1 MESNLKIF
9 SGRSNMKLAEG
20 IAASLGKPLGKLEI
34 VEFKDGEIYVKYEES
49 IRGCDVFIIQS
60 TNPPAK
66 NFLELFLMM
75 DAARRASAKRITAVI
90 PYYGYARQD
99 RKNTPRVA
107 LSAKL
112 FANMIIVAGADR
124 VMAMDLHSP
133 QIQGFFDVPFDHL
146 YSSMVLI
153 DHLSKMDFIKN
164 AVVMAPDIGGIK
176 MARAYARRLDLDL
189 AVIDKRREKV
199 NKSEVM
205 NIIGDIEGKNVILLD
220 DLVDT
225 AGTLINAA
233 EAAVE
238 RGAINVY
245 AAAAHPVLSGGAIE
259 KLKESTIK
267 KLIVTDTIPLADNGD
282 SGITEVVSVANIFG
296 KAIMAIHEERS
307 ISTLF
312 DSQDY

>member
-1 MESNLKIF
+1 
-9 SGRSNMKLAEG
+9 MKLAEE
-20 IAASLGKPLGKLEI
+20 ITASLGQSLGKLEI
-34 VEFKDGEIYVKYEES
+34 VEFKDGEIYVKYEENV
-49 IRGCDVFIIQS
+49 RGCDVFIIQS

-66 NFLELFLMM
+66 NYLELFLMM

-112 FANMIIVAGADR
+112 FANMINVAGADR

-153 DHLSKMDFIKN
+153 EHLSKMDFIKN
-164 AVVMAPDIGGIK
+164 AIMMAPDIGGIK

-189 AVIDKRREKV
+189 AVIDKRRKKA

-205 NIIGDIEGKNVILLD
+205 NIIGDVEGKNVILLD

-233 EAAVE
+233 KASIE
-238 RGAINVY
+238 RGATNVY

-259 KLKESTIK
+259 RLKKSMIK
-267 KLIVTDTIPLADNGD
+267 KLIVTDTIPLADNEN
-282 SGITEVVSVANIFG
+282 SGMFEVVSVAKIFG

-312 DSQDY
+312 DGQDY

>member
-1 MESNLKIF
+1 MKNNFQIF
-9 SGRSNMKLAEG
+9 SGRSNPSLADG
-20 IAASLGKPLGKLEI
+20 IAKYLGQPLGKIEI
-34 VEFKDGEIYVKYEES
+34 VEFKDGEMYVKFHEN
-49 IRGCDVFIIQS
+49 IRGSDVFIIQS

-66 NFLELFLMM
+66 NYLEIFLMI
-75 DAARRASAKRITAVI
+75 DAARRASAKRITAVM

-112 FANMIIVAGADR
+112 FANMVTVAGANR

-133 QIQGFFDVPFDHL
+133 QIQGFFDLPFDHL
-146 YSSMVLI
+146 YSSLVLL
-153 DHLSKMDFIKN
+153 DYLAKKDYMKN

-189 AVIDKRREKV
+189 AVIDKRRESA

-205 NIIGDIEGKNVILLD
+205 NIIGDIKGKVVIMLD

-233 EAAVE
+233 DAAME
-238 RGAINVY
+238 RGATAVY
-245 AAAAHPVLSGGAIE
+245 TMATHPVLSDNALERIE
-259 KLKESTIK
+259 QSAIK
-267 KLIVTDTIPLADNGD
+267 KIIVTDTIPLPDD
-282 SGITEVVSVANIFG
+282 YKSTKIELVSVANLFG
-296 KAIMAIHEERS
+296 EAIKRIHEERS
-307 ISTLF
+307 ISKLF
-312 DSQDY
+312 DGQDY

>member
-1 MESNLKIF
+1 
-9 SGRSNMKLAEG
+9 MKLAEG
-20 IAASLGKPLGKLEI
+20 IATSLGKPLGELEI
-34 VEFKDGEIYVKYEES
+34 VEFKDGEIYVKYEEN

-153 DHLSKMDFIKN
+153 EHLSKMDFIKN
-164 AVVMAPDIGGIK
+164 AIIMAPDIGGIK

-189 AVIDKRREKV
+189 AVIDKRREKA

-205 NIIGDIEGKNVILLD
+205 NIIGDIAGKNVILLD

-225 AGTLINAA
+225 AGTLIHAA
-233 EAAVE
+233 DASIE
-238 RGAINVY
+238 RGATNVY

-259 KLKESTIK
+259 KLEKSVIK
-267 KLIVTDTIPLADNGD
+267 KLIVTDTIPLADNGN
-282 SGITEVVSVANIFG
+282 SGISEVVSVAKIFG

-312 DSQDY
+312 DGQDY

>member
-1 MESNLKIF
+1 MEKNFQIF
-9 SGRSNMKLAEG
+9 SGRSNLSLAEG
-20 IAASLGKPLGKLEI
+20 IAKYLGQPLGKIEI
-34 VEFKDGEIYVKYEES
+34 VEFKDGEIYVKFHEN
-49 IRGCDVFIIQS
+49 IRGSDVFIIQS

-66 NFLELFLMM
+66 NYLELFLMI

-112 FANMIIVAGADR
+112 FANMITVAGANR

-133 QIQGFFDVPFDHL
+133 QIQGFFDLPVDHL
-146 YSSMVLI
+146 YSSIVLL
-153 DHLSKMDFIKN
+153 DYLRKKDYLEN

-189 AVIDKRREKV
+189 AVIDKRRESA

-205 NIIGDIEGKNVILLD
+205 NIIGDIEGKVVIMLD

-233 EAAVE
+233 EAAME
-238 RGAINVY
+238 RGATTVY
-245 AAAAHPVLSGGAIE
+245 TMATHPVLSDKALERIE
-259 KLKESTIK
+259 KSAIQ
-267 KLIVTDTIPLADNGD
+267 KLIVTDTIPLPEDYK
-282 SGITEVVSVANIFG
+282 STKLEIVSVANIFG
-296 KAIMAIHEERS
+296 EAIKRIHEERS
-307 ISTLF
+307 ISKLF
-312 DSQDY
+312 DGQDY

>member
-20 IAASLGKPLGKLEI
+20 IATSLGQPLGKLEI
-34 VEFKDGEIYVKYEES
+34 VEFKDGEIYVKYEEN

-66 NFLELFLMM
+66 NYLELFLMM

-153 DHLSKMDFIKN
+153 EHLSKMDFIKD
-164 AVVMAPDIGGIK
+164 AIIMAPDIGGIK

-189 AVIDKRREKV
+189 AVIDKRREKA

-205 NIIGDIEGKNVILLD
+205 NIIGDIAGKNVILLD

-225 AGTLINAA
+225 AGTLIHAA
-233 EAAVE
+233 DASIE
-238 RGAINVY
+238 RGATNVY

-259 KLKESTIK
+259 KLEKSVIK
-267 KLIVTDTIPLADNGD
+267 KLIVTDTIPLADNGN
-282 SGITEVVSVANIFG
+282 SGISEVVSVAKIFG

-307 ISTLF
+307 IITLF
-312 DSQDY
+312 DGQDY